1 MKRYNNF
8 LYVITALLS
17 ISVLSA
23 CSGGDGGSTNQPP
36 GVKKTEKVSE
46 DDARKQKTIELEIHG
61 TDEMKYNKKE
71 LTVYEGQTVTLTLK
85 HVGEMPMSAMGHN
98 WVLLKDGVSLADFA
112 KKAIQAADNDYIP
125 EGEAEQI
132 IAHTK
137 MLGGGESDTITFKA
151 PAKGTYT
158 FICTFPGHYA
168 MMQGKFIVK

>member
-8 LYVITALLS
+8 FYVITAL
-17 ISVLSA
+17 ISVSFLTA
-23 CSGGDGGSTNQPP
+23 CGGGDSGSTNQPP

-46 DDARKQKTIELEIHG
+46 DELRKKDAIELEIHG
-61 TDEMKYNKKE
+61 NDEMKYDKKE
-71 LTVYEGQTVTLTLK
+71 LVAYEGQKVTLKLV

-98 WVLLKDGVSLADFA
+98 WVLLKEGVTVADFA
-112 KKAIQAADNDYIP
+112 QKAIQAQDNDYIP
-125 EGEAEQI
+125 QDEEDKV

-137 MLGGGESDTITFKA
+137 MLGGGETDTITFDA

-158 FICTFPGHYA
+158 FICTFPGHYT